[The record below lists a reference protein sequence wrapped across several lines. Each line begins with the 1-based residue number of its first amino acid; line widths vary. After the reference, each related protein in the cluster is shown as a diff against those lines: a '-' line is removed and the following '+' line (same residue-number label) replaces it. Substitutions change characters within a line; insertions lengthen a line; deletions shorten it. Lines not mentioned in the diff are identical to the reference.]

1 MTDHTLETG
10 GIEGADESPATRTE
24 LRWAFWTH
32 LPLLAALVVLWM
44 LLWGAFSW
52 LNLVTGVILAVLVTR
67 VFFLPAVDLSGRF
80 NLGWF
85 LAFLGRFLGSLVVAS
100 FQVAFQAF
108 SPKGIRHNA
117 VLAVQLESRS
127 DFIMTMTALAIS
139 LLPGSLVLEVDRQS
153 SILYVH
159 ILGVADAS
167 ELEHHRADTLAVE
180 RRLIMAIGSKD
191 DVARITS

>member
-1 MTDHTLETG
+1 MTDHTLEIG
-10 GIEGADESPATRTE
+10 GIEGADEAPATRTE

-32 LPLLAALVVLWM
+32 LPLLVALVVLWM

-52 LNLVTGVILAVLVTR
+52 LNLVTGVILALLVTR

-80 NLGWF
+80 HLGWF
-85 LAFLGRFLGSLVVAS
+85 LVFLGRFFGSLFVAS

-108 SPKGIRHNA
+108 SPKGIQHNG
-117 VLAVQLESRS
+117 VLAVQLVSRS

-159 ILGVADAS
+159 ILGSADES
-167 ELEHHRADTLAVE
+167 ELEGHRADTLAVE
-180 RRLIMAIGSKD
+180 RRLIMAIGSRD
-191 DVARITS
+191 DVVRITS